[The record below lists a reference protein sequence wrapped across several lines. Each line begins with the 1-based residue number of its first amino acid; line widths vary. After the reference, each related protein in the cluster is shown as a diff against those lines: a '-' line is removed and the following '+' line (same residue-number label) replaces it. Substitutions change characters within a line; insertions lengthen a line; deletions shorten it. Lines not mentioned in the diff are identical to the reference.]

1 MKDFDWPELRK
12 TGTSA
17 GLSISP
23 GASLQERAAK
33 AEKDGY
39 EAGYARGEQAA
50 ATELAR
56 QSLALEEER
65 ATIANAVGVLQ
76 AARISLEAADALG
89 AQEAQ
94 KASVEL
100 AYELCETILE
110 REMQRDG
117 AVLETVSR
125 AIALL
130 PSREA
135 TVLRVSE
142 NDYPLVASQFAGG
155 SVRII
160 ADSDVGSG
168 GCIVEAGAARV
179 DARWE
184 TALARVR
191 EAIGLN

>member
-1 MKDFDWPELRK
+1 MKAFEWPELRK
-12 TGTSA
+12 AAVTGSA
-17 GLSISP
+17 GASSA
-23 GASLQERAAK
+23 ASLQERAAR

-39 EAGYARGEQAA
+39 DAGYARGEQAM
-50 ATELAR
+50 R
-56 QSLALEEER
+56 DALEQQTLAMKAELD
-65 ATIANAVGVLQ
+65 AVINAVSALQ
-76 AARISLEAADALG
+76 AARTSLEAADSLG

-117 AVLETVSR
+117 AVLETIAR

-130 PSREA
+130 PSRDA

-142 NDYPLVASQFAGG
+142 ADYPLVAAQFTVG
-155 SVRII
+155 SVRVI
-160 ADSDVGSG
+160 ADSEVGLG

>member
-1 MKDFDWPELRK
+1 MKAFEWPELRK
-12 TGTSA
+12 TAVIGSA
-17 GLSISP
+17 GASP
-23 GASLQERAAK
+23 GASLQERSAR

-39 EAGYARGEQAA
+39 DAGYARGEQAMR
-50 ATELAR
+50 E
-56 QSLALEEER
+56 ALERQTLAMQAELE
-65 ATIANAVGVLQ
+65 AVISAVSALQ
-76 AARISLEAADALG
+76 VARTSLESADSLG

-94 KASVEL
+94 RASVEL

-117 AVLETVSR
+117 AVLETVAR
-125 AIALL
+125 AVALL

-142 NDYPLVASQFAGG
+142 ADYPLVVAQFTGG
-155 SVRII
+155 SVRVI
-160 ADSDVGSG
+160 ADSEVGSG
-168 GCIVEAGAARV
+168 GCIVEAGSARV

>member
-12 TGTSA
+12 TGVSA
-17 GLSISP
+17 GLSLSP

-39 EAGYARGEQAA
+39 EAGYVRGEQAA
-50 ATELAR
+50 AAELAR
-56 QSLALEEER
+56 QISALETER
-65 ATIANAVGVLQ
+65 ASVSSAVIGLQ
-76 AARISLEAADALG
+76 AARTALEAADALG

-94 KASVEL
+94 RASVEL

-117 AVLETVSR
+117 VVLETVAR

-142 NDYPLVASQFAGG
+142 QDYPLVASQFAGG
-155 SVRII
+155 SVRVIT
-160 ADSDVGSG
+160 DSEVGLG

>member
-1 MKDFDWPELRK
+1 MKTFEWPELRK
-12 TGTSA
+12 TGAIA
-17 GLSISP
+17 GSGLP
-23 GASLQERAAK
+23 GGASLQDRASR
-33 AEKDGY
+33 AEKEGY
-39 EAGYARGEQAA
+39 AAGYARGELAA
-50 ATELAR
+50 NGELAR
-56 QSLALEEER
+56 QSVALETEL
-65 ATIANAVGVLQ
+65 ASIASAVAVLKI
-76 AARISLEAADALG
+76 ARTNLEAADSLG
-89 AQEAQ
+89 AKEAQ

-110 REMQRDG
+110 REMHRDG
-117 AVLETVSR
+117 AVIETVAR
-125 AIALL
+125 ALVLL

-142 NDYPLVASQFAGG
+142 KDYPVVAAQFAGG
-155 SVRII
+155 SVRVVS
-160 ADSDVGSG
+160 DGDVGSG